1 MIYRS
6 VRLPWKNPAKDVC
19 MIVGVLCISFAFI
32 FFLAS
37 AVLAVR
43 KSLEWGRRSYFA
55 AVACVFLSSALLIYY
70 LLSSDMSVLYVAQN
84 SSRELPPLYKFSA
97 LWAGQQGSLL
107 VWILFTS
114 IALIP
119 VVRKGSA
126 ASIAV
131 ASAVVLA
138 MLVILTVWANPFAPN
153 TSSAVSGRGLN
164 PLLQNF
170 WMAVHPPLLF
180 AGYAFTASLYVRA
193 IVSLRSDGAADDF
206 ACRRRNLLLSC
217 GFLSLG
223 IASGAVWSYGTLGW
237 GGFWGWDP
245 VENGSLFAWLLSA
258 AALRSELKCRNAHD
272 LLCVLPFISVVL
284 FSFLTRSG
292 LFSDVSVHS
301 FAASPLGAPFGI
313 LFAVSLLAPVLYSI
327 IGLRRKT
334 AFAGDKGTT
343 DVSVHL
349 LYIFAC
355 ILAAGTLLPVVS
367 ALFAA
372 RPYLLRPS
380 FFSMI
385 ALVFAS
391 VLFFLYAG
399 RTFAQLPMRRKFF
412 AGAVFAA
419 LAVMMVMRIPFD
431 PWIWILA
438 AAASAALSAYLV
450 SGIFSLGK
458 NLALAGF
465 ALLTFGCIGYAYL
478 EDSYVAELVEKKE
491 AVADAGCVR
500 LYGFERDSSGMSGS
514 FIYEY
519 IPSGSSEKMTVDLT
533 GRAQGVSIVR
543 HLTHDDHVRPD
554 AYYPGAKDRAAGLL
568 ISVEKKPLM
577 NLVWAGFFLVALA
590 PFLLLFPYFRRPKH
604 A

>member
-1 MIYRS
+1 MT
-6 VRLPWKNPAKDVC
+6 
-19 MIVGVLCISFAFI
+19 VGFLCVSFAII
-32 FFLAS
+32 FSLAS
-37 AVLAVR
+37 AVLSIR

-55 AVACVFLSSALLIYY
+55 SLACIFFSSALLLYY

-84 SSRELPPLYKFSA
+84 SSRDLSPLYKFSA

-126 ASIAV
+126 APV
-131 ASAVVLA
+131 ALSSAVVFA

-193 IVSLRSDGAADDF
+193 IVSLRSGGAADDF

-217 GFLSLG
+217 GFLSFG

-245 VENGSLFAWLLSA
+245 VENGSLLAWLLSA
-258 AALRSELKCRNAHD
+258 AALRSESKCRNAHD

-301 FAASPLGAPFGI
+301 FAASPLGVPFGI

-412 AGAVFAA
+412 AGAVFTA

-438 AAASAALSAYLV
+438 AAASSALSAYLV

-465 ALLTFGCIGYAYL
+465 ALLAFGCIGYAYL

-491 AVADAGCVR
+491 AVADAGRVR

-514 FIYEY
+514 FMYEY
-519 IPSGSSEKMTVDLT
+519 IPSESSEKMTVDLT
-533 GRAQGVSIVR
+533 GRAQGVTIVR

-577 NLVWAGFFLVALA
+577 NLVWAGFSLTALA
-590 PFLLLFPYFRRPKH
+590 PFLLLFFPYFRRRKN